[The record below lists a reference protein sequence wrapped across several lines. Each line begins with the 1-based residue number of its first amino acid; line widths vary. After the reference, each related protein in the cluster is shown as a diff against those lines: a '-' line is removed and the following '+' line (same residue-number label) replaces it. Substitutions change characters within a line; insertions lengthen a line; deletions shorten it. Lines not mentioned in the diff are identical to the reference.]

1 MCKHVIKEIISVT
14 MLRFLLCHINLIWL
28 FKIFNSF
35 DYLPTVVKAKLK
47 SIKMITIIRSGS
59 EIYQGTG
66 PIVD

>member
-14 MLRFLLCHINLIWL
+14 LLRFFVMVFN
-28 FKIFNSF
+28 IFDSF
-35 DYLPTVVKAKLK
+35 VYLPTVVKAKLK

-66 PIVD
+66 PIDD